1 MKVLHL
7 IGGGDEGG
15 AKSHVLSLV
24 RQLSDHIT
32 VKLISLRPGPFTE
45 DARAMGIDAE
55 VVRSGNIFRDI
66 KTIIHIIRSGG
77 FDILHTHGA
86 KANMIGVFAK
96 ETPGFLSYP
105 PCTAIT
111 VWITCTVC

>member
-66 KTIIHIIRSGG
+66 KTIIRIIRSGV
-77 FDILHTHGA
+77 LT
-86 KANMIGVFAK
+86 
-96 ETPGFLSYP
+96 Y
-105 PCTAIT
+105 CTRMEQKPI
-111 VWITCTVC
+111 